1 MNERRAI
8 WRVGAGALAAVLAAG
23 GVAAASDK
31 KKKKDYRAAAVEVM
45 KASFQT
51 QGQAAIE
58 RLNQDDVQ
66 AACSQQATTGQ
77 PMPRERAKKIE
88 EAQLATIKY
97 PADGK
102 YLGSWENG
110 EKIAQT
116 GVGKQFSDDPSKPS
130 GGNCYACHQ
139 LSPKELAYGTIGPS
153 LYQYGKLRGNSEAT
167 LTYTWGKL
175 WNSHAFNA
183 CSDMPRFGHQGILT
197 EEQLKDLMALLLDPN
212 SPVNQ

>member
-1 MNERRAI
+1 MHQRRVSRPA
-8 WRVGAGALAAVLAAG
+8 VAAVVAVLALG
-23 GVAAASDK
+23 GAAIAAD

-51 QGQAAIE
+51 KGQASVD
-58 RLNQDDVQ
+58 RLNQDEVQ
-66 AACSQQATTGQ
+66 ATCSQYNASK
-77 PMPRERAKKIE
+77 PVPRELARKLEA
-88 EAQLATIKY
+88 AQLATVPY

-116 GVGKQFSDDPSKPS
+116 GVGKQFSDDPSKPA

-139 LSPKELAYGTIGPS
+139 LSPKELSFGTIGPS
-153 LYQYGKLRGNSEAT
+153 LYQYGKLRGNSEPI
-167 LTYTWGKL
+167 LKYTWARL
-175 WNSHAFNA
+175 WNAQAFTA

-197 EEQLKDLMALLLDPN
+197 EAQLKDVMALLLDPE
-212 SPVNQ
+212 SPVNK